1 MSERDPIRE
10 VPPGAQVALPIAQ
23 AHLGANLDSID
34 AIDSKAMF
42 LMAINLAGIGIYIGA
57 VVALGW
63 GLECIIAPAVLFTA
77 AMVIG
82 MWSLWRL
89 KVPQF
94 PSPASSIALL
104 EEGLDDNDLAW
115 VYLRAIAEASA
126 QVDSILERKATLT
139 LVLFLATI
147 GHMAAISASAVIW
160 GG

>member
-1 MSERDPIRE
+1 
-10 VPPGAQVALPIAQ
+10 
-23 AHLGANLDSID
+23 
-34 AIDSKAMF
+34 
-42 LMAINLAGIGIYIGA
+42 MAINLAGIGIYIGA

-63 GLECIIAPAVLFTA
+63 RLECIIAPAALFTA

-126 QVDSILERKATLT
+126 QVDSVLERKATLT
-139 LVLFLATI
+139 LALFLATL